1 MKKILLVLL
10 LLVFTKQAYADTY
23 ISPERYA
30 VNEADYMDYTR
41 IAPPKPL
48 NVDTLDD
55 DRFQAPNL
63 VEKDFSIG
71 SDDNQTNSK
80 KQEKK
85 ELEPYQ
91 KRLSY
96 KIAKW
101 WVDQRYKREEPHH
114 GALHEIKVE
123 KRMLYEQKE
132 QEKLLQEAEAEKN
145 NK

>member
-10 LLVFTKQAYADTY
+10 LLFLAKQAYADAY

-48 NVDTLDD
+48 NVDSLDD

-71 SDDNQTNSK
+71 ADDQTNSK
-80 KQEKK
+80 KSGKK

-123 KRMLYEQKE
+123 KRMQYEQKE
-132 QEKLLQEAEAEKN
+132 QEKQAQEAEADKN
-145 NK
+145 SK